1 MADDVLRIMQ
11 EEWDEWCAD
20 TGCFPDDF
28 EWKGGNGT
36 LSFEAS
42 RWAARIVARVSNL
55 ATPQPAHT
63 EQDGWIKCSER
74 MPDDGQIVAIINAG
88 HGEIYEA
95 ATVTRSGPHFILM
108 DGLEASNYDG
118 GAVVTLSMEAT
129 HWMPLP
135 AAPKPES
142 E

>member
-1 MADDVLRIMQ
+1 MSD
-11 EEWDEWCAD
+11 
-20 TGCFPDDF
+20 
-28 EWKGGNGT
+28 
-36 LSFEAS
+36 
-42 RWAARIVARVSNL
+42 
-55 ATPQPAHT
+55 
-63 EQDGWIKCSER
+63 WIKCSER

-95 ATVTRSGPHFILM
+95 ATVTRSGTHFILM

-135 AAPKPES
+135 EPPKDE
-142 E
+142 